1 MKLTSTK
8 LRQLILEVLEEAALQ
23 PSELPE
29 DVYVMVYMVS
39 EDEISIDYVDKEGKE
54 LRFNKEGEPYGT
66 LIMDT
71 TVQMGD
77 ELPCLDAMMIA
88 FSDAS
93 RGWGPMLYDVAM
105 EVATIMKGGLVS
117 DRTILSSDGYGIWDF
132 YDNRRSDVEKIQL
145 DNEDS
150 ELTPDIAKDDCL
162 QSTSREWGDKKKID
176 WSETATSKIYRKSP
190 TTLKALRDSGKLI
203 LKNINL
209 SF

>member
-1 MKLTSTK
+1 MKLTGTK
-8 LRQLILEVLEEAALQ
+8 LKQLILEVLEEAALQ

-39 EDEISIDYVDKEGKE
+39 EDEISVDYVDKEGKE

-150 ELTPDIAKDDCL
+150 ELTPDIEDDCL
-162 QSTSREWGDKKKID
+162 QSTSREWGDKKKIN
-176 WSETATSKIYRKSP
+176 WSETATSKIYRKEP
-190 TTLKALRDSGKLI
+190 TTLRTLRDSGKLI
-203 LKNINL
+203 LKDINL